1 MLASSSARPPSSA
14 TKATATSCW
23 DVERFTCSCSVIIS
37 HKGRPGSKVRTSRSK
52 ADWMV
57 CRGCDPQLLARFFMK
72 PQCLGLLLAGL
83 VLAQQPV
90 GQLSQRLELLWQFD
104 TGG

>member
-1 MLASSSARPPSSA
+1 
-14 TKATATSCW
+14 
-23 DVERFTCSCSVIIS
+23 
-37 HKGRPGSKVRTSRSK
+37 
-52 ADWMV
+52 MV